1 MTLTRSPLLALVA
14 LAVLPT
20 VTADQTALSLSNAS
34 CKDPWTLSDFSSS
47 CDGDCSASGT
57 ITVADGGQFYN
68 EEVEI
73 TFSIMYMTVY
83 STKGNLCDMLDGSC
97 GDTGDFSFSQN
108 LNLPDDNSSL
118 MSSILSMMSPTVTA
132 NFGDITSCSATVS
145 AVQSGN
151 SMSMVAASAVVGSLL
166 AGAVVYG
173 LRRRRRVIRDESLK
187 HTLTDF
193 PDARCVQV

>member
-1 MTLTRSPLLALVA
+1 
-14 LAVLPT
+14 
-20 VTADQTALSLSNAS
+20 
-34 CKDPWTLSDFSSS
+34 
-47 CDGDCSASGT
+47 
-57 ITVADGGQFYN
+57 
-68 EEVEI
+68 
-73 TFSIMYMTVY
+73 
-83 STKGNLCDMLDGSC
+83 
-97 GDTGDFSFSQN
+97 
-108 LNLPDDNSSL
+108 